1 MKDKVILVTGANRGI
16 GLNIIKRLDSDGYTV
31 IGTSRTDDGANIIS
45 QEIKTSNG
53 KGLKMDV
60 TDQESIN
67 SAIKKIQDEYGTLY
81 GLVNNAGITN
91 DNLLMRMTEEQW
103 LSVIETNLTS
113 IYRVT
118 KSIIKDM
125 MKARNGR
132 IVNIGSIVG
141 MMGNSGQSNYSASK
155 SGLLGFTKSLAR
167 ELTSRNINVNSIS
180 PGFIDTDM
188 TKTLSDEQIDNLT
201 GPSAQFTSDAT
212 FGNYPLVA
220 NFTSNSIE
228 GTHKIKYHL
237 WQIEDES
244 IYATENLEYTFNYP
258 GTYNASLI
266 VIDEIG
272 QRDTTMNET
281 IITVDTLFGDANFD
295 AQINTVDVED
305 ILIHSIGNISFDAA
319 QVAAGDLDN
328 DDTLSPFDASL
339 ILQYLDL

>member
-1 MKDKVILVTGANRGI
+1 MIMKDKVILVTGANRGI
-16 GLNIIKRLDSDGYTV
+16 GLDIIKRLDSDGYTV

-45 QEIKTSNG
+45 QEIKNSNG

-167 ELTSRNINVNSIS
+167 ELSSRNINVNSIS

-201 GPSAQFTSDAT
+201 K
-212 FGNYPLVA
+212 NIPLGRIAESSEVSSVVS
-220 NFTSNSIE
+220 FLLSNDSSYIT
-228 GTHKIKYHL
+228 G
-237 WQIEDES
+237 
-244 IYATENLEYTFNYP
+244 EN
-258 GTYNASLI
+258 
-266 VIDEIG
+266 
-272 QRDTTMNET
+272 
-281 IITVDTLFGDANFD
+281 
-295 AQINTVDVED
+295 INVNGG
-305 ILIHSIGNISFDAA
+305 L
-319 QVAAGDLDN
+319 
-328 DDTLSPFDASL
+328 
-339 ILQYLDL
+339 YM